1 MNNYKNQGK
10 DEIKEGNADMNYQEA
25 MEYIENCASYGIVP
39 GLETINELLRRLGHP
54 QENLKFIHIAGTN
67 GKGSTLAFISEV
79 LRANGY
85 KVGRYVSPTIFEYR
99 ERFQIQGKAISKAH
113 VARLMSEVRI
123 HADAMSEEGFSHPT
137 PFEIET
143 AMAFLLF
150 AEKNCDFVVLETGMG
165 GMLDATNVV
174 KNTLV
179 AVINTIAMDH
189 SSYLGD
195 TLEKIAS
202 HKTGIIKKDCVVV
215 SSEQTPE
222 VRNIINKIAD
232 EKKANKVV
240 FVDSAQIKKTKFDLK
255 KTIFTYRNWDKMEI
269 GLLGTYQVKNAVLA
283 LEVLDVLKELGITLK
298 EAKIRE
304 AMYHTMW
311 PARFQM
317 IDKKPYFLVDGA
329 HNPQAAQ
336 ELRDSIQFYFTNR
349 KIIYIIGVFRD
360 KEYDKVIET
369 TCDLASHIITV
380 AKKGSSRA
388 LPAYELAQ
396 EVVKVNPMVTVAD
409 SVEEAVELAYLLADK
424 ETVII
429 AFGSLAY
436 LGDCIYTVE
445 HRRDMRKDTHGQ

>member
-1 MNNYKNQGK
+1 
-10 DEIKEGNADMNYQEA
+10 MNYQEA
-25 MEYIENCASYGIVP
+25 MEYIENCAGYGIMP
-39 GLETINELLRRLGHP
+39 GLETINELLRRLEHP
-54 QENLKFIHIAGTN
+54 ENSLKFIHIAGTN
-67 GKGSTLAFISEV
+67 GKGSTLAFVSEA
-79 LRANGY
+79 LSTNGY

-99 ERFQIQGKAISKAH
+99 ERFQIQGKAISKAQ
-113 VARLMSEVRI
+113 VARLMTEVSV

-150 AEKNCDFVVLETGMG
+150 AERNCDFVVLETGMG

-179 AVINTIAMDH
+179 AVISTIAMDH
-189 SSYLGD
+189 SAYLGD
-195 TLEKIAS
+195 TLEKIAT
-202 HKTGIIKKDCVVV
+202 HKAGIIKEDCVVV
-215 SSEQTPE
+215 SSEQNLE
-222 VRNIINKIAD
+222 VKNVINKIAE
-232 EKKANKVV
+232 EKKAKKVV
-240 FVDSAQIKKTKFDLK
+240 FADNTQIKKTKFDLK
-255 KTIFTYRNWDKMEI
+255 KTIFTYRNWNNIEI
-269 GLLGTYQVKNAVLA
+269 SLLGTYQVKNAALA
-283 LEVLDVLKELGITLK
+283 LEVLNVLKELGVSLK
-298 EAKIRE
+298 ENKIRE
-304 AMYHTMW
+304 AMHKAVW

-317 IDKKPYFLVDGA
+317 VDKKPYFLVDGA
-329 HNPQAAQ
+329 HNPQASQ

-369 TCDLASHIITV
+369 TCDLATHIITV
-380 AKKGSSRA
+380 AKKANNRA

-409 SVEEAVELAYLLADK
+409 SIEEAVELAYLLADK

-445 HRRDMRKDTHGQ
+445 HRKDMRKDTHGQ